1 MVQECCKG
9 GELKQLVLMNC
20 DIPDWY
26 RYKSMNDSLTF
37 FLPADY
43 PSWKWKALFAPCVK
57 FEVTNDDW
65 FQKLECKV
73 FINDI
78 QVWSSEEVYPNQ
90 KERSGMFGKVSPGE
104 YMWLIVLD
112 PHTHFQSYSDD
123 IMDRRSPKI
132 IDLNQ
137 PSFGINSSQ
146 SILGK
151 ITVSFQ
157 VTPWYKD
164 VVSIKMCGVHVIM
177 WE

>member
-1 MVQECCKG
+1 MVQEYCKG

-20 DIPDWY
+20 HIPDWY
-26 RYKSMNDSLTF
+26 RYKSMSDSLTF

-43 PSWKWKALFAPCVK
+43 LSWKWKALFAPCVK

-78 QVWSSEEVYPNQ
+78 QVWSSEEVYANQ

-112 PHTHFQSYSDD
+112 PHTRFQSYSDD
-123 IMDRRSPKI
+123 IMDRRSLKI

-137 PSFGINSSQ
+137 LSSEINSSQ

-151 ITVSFQ
+151 ITVSFE

-164 VVSIKMCGVHVIM
+164 VVIKMCGVHVIM
-177 WE
+177 GE